1 MQNHPHVADPPR
13 STKTGAIRIS
23 VIIPTLNEA
32 PNVATSIDSARAD
45 GVEIVV
51 VDGGSTDDTVE
62 IAGRAG
68 ARVLRSDPGR
78 AHQMQL
84 GVRAT
89 RGEILLFL
97 HADTILPSGYHRDVH
112 ATLSRPGTAAGAF
125 KLEIRDSSIGMRIV
139 AHSTNI
145 RSRWFQLP
153 YGDQALFLTREVFHR
168 AGGYPNLPIMEDY
181 VLVRAL
187 QRLGRIR
194 LTRSAVVTSDR
205 RWRTLGP
212 FQTTVINQVMILG
225 FSLGVPPERLA
236 RFYRKARRG
245 R

>member
-13 STKTGAIRIS
+13 LPKTGAIRIS

-32 PNVATSIDSARAD
+32 PNVAASIDSARAD

-51 VDGGSTDDTVE
+51 VDGGSTDDTVGT
-62 IAGRAG
+62 ADRAG

-97 HADTILPSGYHRDVH
+97 HADTILPSHFDRDVRSV
-112 ATLSRPGTAAGAF
+112 LSRADTSAGAF
-125 KLEIRDSSIGMRIV
+125 RLSIRDAGVGMRVIARV
-139 AHSTNI
+139 TNL
-145 RSRWFQLP
+145 RSRILQLP